1 MCASSHGASSGFG
14 KAVAQH
20 VPKNGDVLED
30 GKFCLPCRLNTPAA
44 DCVFSKLTLQKSKMW
59 SRRLPKQRKEVF
71 QRLDVVFNN
80 AGYGALGEIE
90 GIPDDV
96 ARSVFEVNFWGNVNV
111 TKQARSFFSERSGR
125 PVSGVD

>member
-1 MCASSHGASSGFG
+1 M
-14 KAVAQH
+14 
-20 VPKNGDVLED
+20 
-30 GKFCLPCRLNTPAA
+30 
-44 DCVFSKLTLQKSKMW
+44 FSKLTLQKSKMW